1 MGFRRFQAIG
11 TLLLLLSLSGCSL
24 LEVKLDSQTTPLTK
38 QELNMRLLTRE
49 YTQQFFAQIEQTA
62 DAVSLQYDSQDKLHQ
77 SYVLL
82 WKINA
87 EEGLQRAAYQVSPM
101 AALIDSWVFT
111 LQMEQFFNQGAGQD
125 LFASQD
131 AKQVSTQLSQE
142 IDKLAKSLLKGSVY
156 KETKAFAAQFASA
169 HPFQDLTF
177 IRTPAYRAWLED
189 QQIGE
194 DEAVATLGTM
204 PEALGDVSD
213 RLSLVSEQTPKL
225 MTWKAQLIAMN
236 SAMSGEQLNATLQSL
251 QATSESF
258 KDFVENNPEYMQNLA
273 QQMALELQPLV
284 ADIDQKT
291 ALRLDQLSEERKA
304 LEAMV
309 ARERAKVALI
319 LSAEREKFAQNLDT
333 ISQDV
338 ITLAMDKVVELIK
351 STIIYFILFI
361 VAIFF
366 APLGLGYM
374 LGKRSAVKKASS

>member
-1 MGFRRFQAIG
+1 MWIRHFKAIG
-11 TLLLLLSLSGCSL
+11 TLLFLVSMSGCSL

-38 QELNMRLLTRE
+38 QELNMRLMTRE
-49 YTQQFFAQIEQTA
+49 YTQQFFAQVEQTA
-62 DAVSLQYDSQDKLHQ
+62 DVISLQYDAQDKFHQ

-87 EEGLQRAAYQVSPM
+87 EEGIQRAAYQVSPM

-111 LQMEQFFNQGAGQD
+111 VQMEQFFTQGPGKD
-125 LFASQD
+125 LFESDDARKTAS
-131 AKQVSTQLSQE
+131 ALSQE
-142 IDKLAKSLLKGSVY
+142 FEKLAQSSLKGNSFKTSKQFVV
-156 KETKAFAAQFASA
+156 EFAEQ

-177 IRTPAYRAWLED
+177 IRTPAYRAWLES
-189 QQIGE
+189 QQISE
-194 DEAVATLGTM
+194 DDAVTTLGTM
-204 PEALGDVSD
+204 PEAMGDVSD

-236 SAMSGEQLNATLQSL
+236 SSISGEQLTATLESL

-258 KDFVENNPEYMQNLA
+258 QDFVENNPEYMQNLA
-273 QQMALELQPLV
+273 QQMAIELKPLV
-284 ADIDQKT
+284 NDIDKKT
-291 ALRLDQLSEERKA
+291 ELRLDQLSEERKA

-309 ARERAKVALI
+309 ARERAEIALI
-319 LSAEREKFAQNLDT
+319 ISTERAKFAQDLDT

-374 LGKRSAVKKASS
+374 LGKRTAVKKAN

>member
-1 MGFRRFQAIG
+1 MWIRRFKAIG
-11 TLLLLLSLSGCSL
+11 TLLLIMSLSGCSL
-24 LEVKLDSQTTPLTK
+24 LEVKLESQTTPLTK

-62 DAVSLQYDSQDKLHQ
+62 DAISLQYDAQDKLHQ

-87 EEGLQRAAYQVSPM
+87 EEGIQRAAYQVSPM

-111 LQMEQFFNQGAGQD
+111 LQMEQFFRQGPGTD
-125 LFASQD
+125 LFTGQQAQQVASE
-131 AKQVSTQLSQE
+131 LSLE
-142 IDKLAKSLLKGSVY
+142 IDKLAKSLLKGSAY
-156 KETKAFAAQFASA
+156 KETKTFVSQFAAQ

-189 QQIGE
+189 QNIGE
-194 DEAVATLGTM
+194 YEAVATLGTM
-204 PEALGDVSD
+204 PEAIGDVSD

-236 SAMSGEQLNATLQSL
+236 SAISGEQLTATLESL
-251 QATSESF
+251 QTTSESF
-258 KDFVENNPEYMQNLA
+258 QDFVDNNPEYMQNLA
-273 QQMALELQPLV
+273 QQMALELRPLV

-291 ALRLDQLSEERKA
+291 ELRLKQLSEERKA

-309 ARERAKVALI
+309 ARERVEVALI

-366 APLGLGYM
+366 APLGLGYL
-374 LGKRSAVKKASS
+374 LGKRSAAKNVKG

>member
-1 MGFRRFQAIG
+1 MWIRHFKAIG
-11 TLLLLLSLSGCSL
+11 TLLFLVSMNGCSL

-38 QELNMRLLTRE
+38 QELNMRLMTRE
-49 YTQQFFAQIEQTA
+49 YTQQFFAQVEQTA
-62 DAVSLQYDSQDKLHQ
+62 DVISLQYDAQDKLHQ

-87 EEGLQRAAYQVSPM
+87 EEGVQRAAYQVSPM

-111 LQMEQFFNQGAGQD
+111 VQMEQFFTQGAGKD
-125 LFASQD
+125 LFVSDDARKTAS
-131 AKQVSTQLSQE
+131 ALSQE
-142 IDKLAKSLLKGSVY
+142 FEKLARSSLKGNSFKTSKQFV
-156 KETKAFAAQFASA
+156 EEFAKQ

-177 IRTPAYRAWLED
+177 IRTPAYRAWLES
-189 QQIGE
+189 QQISE
-194 DEAVATLGTM
+194 DDAVTTLGTM
-204 PEALGDVSD
+204 PEAMGDVSD

-236 SAMSGEQLNATLQSL
+236 SSISGEQLTATLESL

-258 KDFVENNPEYMQNLA
+258 QDFVENNPEYMQNLA
-273 QQMALELQPLV
+273 QQMAIELKPLV
-284 ADIDQKT
+284 NDIDKKT
-291 ALRLDQLSEERKA
+291 ELRLDQLSEERKA

-309 ARERAKVALI
+309 ARERAEIALI
-319 LSAEREKFAQNLDT
+319 ISAERAKFAQDLDT

-374 LGKRSAVKKASS
+374 LGKRTAVKKANS